1 MGRNMQSRSETLEIW
16 GNRIKNTTGA
26 SSNQFI
32 KKVEYKLSEMR
43 IDGGATQ
50 VTCFKYKSFL
60 NGRRE
65 QKDCFFFQQEI
76 LVGMRL
82 LLSQYKCW
90 QKCELL
96 KNATSRAISQGFEHY
111 DFSEKNGS
119 YFHSYKL
126 DKLNYKT
133 LVWAISV
140 VSEKFG
146 SQFKSFPNQSGCMA
160 IYPERLYK
168 PLSESIVGPVSLTC
182 NF

>member
-1 MGRNMQSRSETLEIW
+1 MLIYSTSLKTLSFLIFAQLFLLPSANSKEQNEKVGLRAVNMFGLTVNTSSRSETLEIW

-119 YFHSYKL
+119 
-126 DKLNYKT
+126 
-133 LVWAISV
+133 
-140 VSEKFG
+140 
-146 SQFKSFPNQSGCMA
+146 
-160 IYPERLYK
+160 
-168 PLSESIVGPVSLTC
+168 LTWSTKIDQPS
-182 NF
+182 